1 MHKQTK
7 KPHPPIWSSRPT
19 TKEMEMTSAVKRYD
33 LKQEG
38 DYSQREGVMTE
49 VSNGDWV
56 SSDDYDT
63 LDVECRRLRSIIKDA
78 TDSVKEALSHL
89 TEA

>member
-1 MHKQTK
+1 M
-7 KPHPPIWSSRPT
+7 
-19 TKEMEMTSAVKRYD
+19 ADVKRYD

-56 SSDDYDT
+56 SSDDYDE
-63 LDVECRRLRSIIKDA
+63 LAEELKRLKEIITEA
-78 TDSVKEALSHL
+78 SANLKEALSDL
-89 TEA
+89 DEA